1 MWFRRTKP
9 LIGIDIGSH
18 AIKLVRFSLTGT
30 SFHLLNLAMLPI
42 PPNIVVDGVIG
53 DIPAVQDLLRRL
65 IALEKITDK
74 DVALALSGHSVIVK
88 RVQMVRMS
96 EEELANA
103 MPYEAEQHIPFD
115 VYDVNTDFQIL
126 DAPDASSNRSGQ
138 MDVLL
143 AAAKKDRVEE
153 LSLVA
158 QGANLN
164 PAVIDVD
171 MLALINGFELNYPEE
186 IDRHVISL
194 VHLGASMMTVLIL
207 KEGFSTFQREIT
219 LGGNQYT
226 AALQKA
232 LALSREDAE
241 AMKLGGRPW
250 RPAQTDVLT
259 VLRHVT
265 EEVVTEI
272 QRSFEFYLA
281 SAGDEAIEK
290 VYLSGGCTL
299 LKGLSQVLA
308 SRLKLP
314 VEPLDPFRRIDIPE
328 KLFDGDFIRDMGPMA
343 AVAVGLAMRQK
354 GDDDPH

>member
-1 MWFRRTKP
+1 MRFRRAKP
-9 LIGIDIGSH
+9 LTGIDIGSH
-18 AIKLVRFSLTGT
+18 AIKLVRFSFTGGA
-30 SFHLLNLAMLPI
+30 FQLLNLAMLPI
-42 PPNIVVDGVIG
+42 PPDSVADGVIG
-53 DIPAVQDLLRRL
+53 DIPAVQGTLRQL
-65 IALEKITDK
+65 IELEQIPDK

-88 RVQMVRMS
+88 KVQIVRMS
-96 EEELANA
+96 DEELANA

-126 DAPDASSNRSGQ
+126 NTPQPGDSKGGH

-143 AAAKKDRVEE
+143 AAAKKGRVEE

-164 PAVIDVD
+164 PVVIDVD
-171 MLALINGFELNYPEE
+171 MLALINGFELNYPED
-186 IDRHVISL
+186 IRRHVISL

-207 KEGFSTFQREIT
+207 RDGLSTFQRDIT

-232 LALSREDAE
+232 LALGHEDAE
-241 AMKLGGRPW
+241 AMKLGGRPCNQ
-250 RPAQTDVLT
+250 AETDVLT
-259 VLRHVT
+259 ALQKVT

-281 SAGDEAIEK
+281 SAGDEPIEK
-290 VYLSGGCTL
+290 VYLSGGCSRL
-299 LKGLSQVLA
+299 RGLGQVLS

-314 VEPLDPFRRIDIPE
+314 VEPLNPFRRIDIPE
-328 KLFDGDFIRDMGPMA
+328 KLFDVNYVRDIAPMA
-343 AVAVGLAMRQK
+343 AVAAGLAMRQK
-354 GDDDPH
+354 GDR